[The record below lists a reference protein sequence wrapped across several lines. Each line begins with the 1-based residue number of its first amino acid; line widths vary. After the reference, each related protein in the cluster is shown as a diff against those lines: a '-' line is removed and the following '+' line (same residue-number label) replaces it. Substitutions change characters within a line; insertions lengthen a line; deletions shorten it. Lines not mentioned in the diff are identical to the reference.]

1 MTYKETLDFLY
12 AQLPVFESQG
22 AHAYKPGLERVEA
35 MDEVLGHPHTKYRT
49 IHVACTNGKG
59 STSHLLAAI
68 LQSAGY
74 KVGLFTSPHLVDFS
88 ERIRVNGEEIDHQYV
103 VDWTERW
110 VPREGEVER
119 FEKFERF
126 ERFESTPETAET
138 PQTPQTPQTLQTP
151 QTPQT
156 LQTLLSFQPSFF
168 ELANM
173 MAFCYFADQEVDV
186 AVIEVG
192 LGGRLD
198 STNIITPALSVI
210 TNISLDHTQFLGDT
224 LPQIAAEKAGIM
236 KPGVTCVIGECTDE
250 RVHFTFEQNAQL
262 HEVKKLRFAD
272 ERRQV
277 MWVKE
282 MIELKNEKMKEWL
295 ADEAGKSN
303 SASSYGNLYV
313 TLDDGE
319 LWCPLTGA
327 CQPHNANTV
336 ITAVQELREEG
347 FVISQEALEQGF
359 RDVIRLTHLRGRW
372 ETLAT
377 YPDGSTRVLCDTGH
391 NEGCFQYIGPQLQ
404 SLIEQGH
411 PLHIVFG
418 MVSDKDVD
426 TVLGLLPLE
435 SLRVREFE
443 SLRVR
448 ELPSIT
454 YYFCNAPTPRAL
466 PAAELARM
474 AQSHGLKGE
483 VYASIDEALDA
494 ALSHTSHVDDV
505 PSDQRPIVFVGGSN
519 FIVCEAMRREL

>member
-1 MTYKETLDFLY
+1 MTYEETLDFLY

-35 MDEVLGHPHTKYRT
+35 MDEVLGHPHRKYRT
-49 IHVACTNGKG
+49 IHVAGTNGKG

-88 ERIRVNGEEIDHQYV
+88 ERIRVNGEEIEHEYV
-103 VDWTERW
+103 VEWTEKW
-110 VPREGEVER
+110 YPPMG
-119 FEKFERF
+119 KFESSRVR
-126 ERFESTPETAET
+126 EFES
-138 PQTPQTPQTLQTP
+138 
-151 QTPQT
+151 T
-156 LQTLLSFQPSFF
+156 LQTLQPSFF

-277 MWVKE
+277 MWVRE
-282 MIELKNEKMKEWL
+282 MKELKNEKMKECL
-295 ADEAGKSN
+295 ADEA
-303 SASSYGNLYV
+303 GNLYV

-426 TVLGLLPLE
+426 TVLGLLPQ
-435 SLRVREFE
+435 E

-494 ALSHTSHVDDV
+494 ALSHTKLGNNL
-505 PSDQRPIVFVGGSN
+505 PADQRPIVFVGGSN

>member
-1 MTYKETLDFLY
+1 MTYQETLEFLY

-35 MDEVLGHPHTKYRT
+35 MDKILGHPHRKYRT
-49 IHVACTNGKG
+49 IHVAGTNGKG

-103 VDWTERW
+103 VEWVERW
-110 VPREGEVER
+110 MGNL
-119 FEKFERF
+119 
-126 ERFESTPETAET
+126 STSEPQNLKTAE
-138 PQTPQTPQTLQTP
+138 
-151 QTPQT
+151 
-156 LQTLLSFQPSFF
+156 PSFF

-173 MAFCYFADQEVDV
+173 MAFCYFADKGVDV

-250 RVHFTFEQNAQL
+250 RVHFTFEQNGQL
-262 HEVKKLRFAD
+262 HQVKKLKFAD
-272 ERRQV
+272 ERRQI
-277 MWVKE
+277 MWVVSGAQVKKLKSERVKKLESERVKE
-282 MIELKNEKMKEWL
+282 CQL
-295 ADEAGKSN
+295 
-303 SASSYGNLYV
+303 GNLYT
-313 TLDDGE
+313 TLDDGQ

-336 ITAVQELREEG
+336 VTAVKELRKEG
-347 FVISQEALEQGF
+347 FEISQEALEQGF

-372 ETLAT
+372 ETLAR
-377 YPDGSTRVLCDTGH
+377 YKDGGTRVLCDTGH
-391 NEGCFQYIGPQLQ
+391 NQGCFEYIGPQLQ
-404 SLIEQGH
+404 SLIDEGH

-418 MVSDKDVD
+418 MVSDKDVQ
-426 TVLGLLPLE
+426 TVLSLLPKA
-435 SLRVREFE
+435 
-443 SLRVR
+443 
-448 ELPSIT
+448 PAT
-454 YYFCNAPTPRAL
+454 YYYCNAPTPRAL

-474 AQSHGLKGE
+474 AEEQGLEGQVYQS
-483 VYASIDEALDA
+483 INEAMDA
-494 ALSHTSHVDDV
+494 ALAQTREAELL
-505 PSDQRPIVFVGGSN
+505 PPEQRPIVFVGGSN
-519 FIVCEAMRREL
+519 FIVCEAMKREL